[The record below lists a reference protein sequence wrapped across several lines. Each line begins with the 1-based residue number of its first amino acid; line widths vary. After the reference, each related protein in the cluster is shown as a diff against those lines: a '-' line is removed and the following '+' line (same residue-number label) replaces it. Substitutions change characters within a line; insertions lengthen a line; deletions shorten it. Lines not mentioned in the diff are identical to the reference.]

1 MKKLKLD
8 IDKFEILSEDAE
20 GKLVSGFSEAF
31 EGEALDQMGTDASY
45 CTNTNCKVGTNCV
58 AGCGGS

>member
-8 IDKFEILSEDAE
+8 SERFEILSEDAE

-31 EGEALDQMGTDASY
+31 EGDALDQMGTDLNS
-45 CTNTNCKVGTNCV
+45 CSNVNCGAGTNCIK
-58 AGCGGS
+58 GCGSK